1 MDISGDNLLN
11 FGSRGDQN
19 IFATGSQVD
28 FTKMFSNN
36 NSWVGHS
43 TYVRFNDSIN
53 IGVWK
58 HAESFYPYG
67 VSQNNCGWFGCR
79 SLNVHNTL
87 GHGPKYFGET
97 HRFMFKVYKTD
108 SPNVLEG
115 SYANAIGKTIFK
127 FMNHN
132 SSSNDTYS
140 IYYKPDVDNMTI
152 WNSLP
157 NNASIHT
164 ATFTLADK
172 ESKSWTLLS
181 ETSSS
186 QVEYSDLQL
195 PLSDDNHDYV
205 YWIRAVNN
213 TTGEFSEFL
222 YLVPNEVSGSWEEN
236 D

>member
-1 MDISGDNLLN
+1 
-11 FGSRGDQN
+11 
-19 IFATGSQVD
+19 
-28 FTKMFSNN
+28 
-36 NSWVGHS
+36 
-43 TYVRFNDSIN
+43 
-53 IGVWK
+53 
-58 HAESFYPYG
+58 
-67 VSQNNCGWFGCR
+67 
-79 SLNVHNTL
+79 
-87 GHGPKYFGET
+87 
-97 HRFMFKVYKTD
+97 
-108 SPNVLEG
+108 
-115 SYANAIGKTIFK
+115 
-127 FMNHN
+127 MNHN